1 MAQATTIQETITV
14 QNRLSQV
21 ELQIEQIQGQLN
33 FIQDQVAE
41 ATVRVELHEKDAR
54 TGPTDERG
62 REPEPRAARGIV
74 RSRGS

>member
-21 ELQIEQIQGQLN
+21 ELEVEQIQGQLN
-33 FIQDQVAE
+33 FIQDQAAE
-41 ATVRVELHEKDAR
+41 ATVHVELHEKDAAQVQQ
-54 TGPTDERG
+54 TNAIENPSLG
-62 REPEPRAARGIV
+62 ARGIG